1 MGHLAIW
8 LDHREARVFH
18 IDPEKAEEATF
29 LAASEKTHHKHP
41 RGQENEK
48 AHPDDAKRFF
58 TEISKSVAGT
68 EAILV
73 VGPSTAKLDFLRYLH
88 THDQATERR
97 VAGVETVDHPTDKQL
112 VAFAKTYFGLPTKH
126 VA

>member
-1 MGHLAIW
+1 MGQVAIW

-18 IDPEKAEEATF
+18 IHPENSDEATF
-29 LAASEKTHHKHP
+29 LAPSEKTHHKHP

-58 TEISKSVAGT
+58 HDIARSLDGNDS
-68 EAILV
+68 ILV

-88 THDQATERR
+88 THEQAVERMI
-97 VAGVETVDHPTDKQL
+97 AGIETVDHPSDKQL
-112 VAFAKTYFGLPTKH
+112 VAFAKTYFGLPAKP
-126 VA
+126 AA